1 MKLLQSMGPNPRVV
15 KIFIAELGLD
25 VEREEVDLMAGENRQ
40 DAYRKLNP
48 AGQLPA
54 LQLDSGTVISEVTAI
69 CEYLDDVNGGSE
81 LIGSDAELRA
91 QTRMWTRRIDLGF
104 CEPMAN
110 GFRAS
115 EGRQI
120 FENRMKLVSLEA
132 SAELKAMAQD
142 KLDWLNEQLAG
153 KQFVCGDRFSLA
165 DILLYAFVEFGAAVG
180 QPLTESHGNIKAWFD
195 RVGTRPTIAA
205 AQ

>member
-1 MKLLQSMGPNPRVV
+1 MGPNPRVV

>member
-25 VEREEVDLMAGENRQ
+25 IERQEVDLMAGENREE
-40 DAYRKLNP
+40 AYKKLNP

-54 LQLDSGTVISEVTAI
+54 LELDSGAVISEVTTL
-69 CEYLDDVNGGSE
+69 CEYLADINGGSD
-81 LIGSDAELRA
+81 LIGSDAEQRA
-91 QTRMWTRRIDLGF
+91 LTRMWTRRIDLGY

-120 FENRMKLVSLEA
+120 FENRMTLVSLEA
-132 SAELKAMAQD
+132 SDDLKAMAQS
-142 KLDWLNEQLAG
+142 KLDWLDQQLQG

-165 DILLYAFVEFGAAVG
+165 DILLYAFVEFGGAVG
-180 QPLTESHGNIKAWFD
+180 QPLAAGQGNIKAWFD
-195 RVGTRPTIAA
+195 RITTRPSIAA